1 MKPTTYISKQPNR
14 RAYEAR
20 MAEREF
26 VRAVMARK
34 MTPEVE
40 QRLAAGARQA
50 QAAMSA
56 PFLAK
61 FRRTEVAIE
70 A

>member
-1 MKPTTYISKQPNR
+1 MKPVTFISKHMNR
-14 RAYEAR
+14 RAYVAR

-40 QRLAAGARQA
+40 QSLAHGARQA
-50 QAAMSA
+50 QEAMSA

-61 FRRTEVAIE
+61 FRRKEATIE